1 MSTFVLNATAEQE
14 KIVAAFLKEQ
24 HIDFFKEEEEEL
36 PQHVLDGIARGQADI
51 AAGRTMSFDEFKSRM
66 RSAK

>member
-1 MSTFVLNATAEQE
+1 MSTYVINPTAEQE
-14 KIVAAFLKEQ
+14 KIITAFLKEQ
-24 HIDFFKEEEEEL
+24 QIDFFKEEEEEL

-66 RSAK
+66 RTAK